1 MEEESGGL
9 FGSGQELPAPGVWGG
24 LTLEVPDP

>member
-1 MEEESGGL
+1 MEEEPGRL
-9 FGSGQELPAPGVWGG
+9 FGSGQELPAPGGLGG